1 MRVPPPGGASDAEI
15 GDLDAVFA
23 AFVAEYRQPSFEAV
37 CAYLQRYLR
46 YARELIEFSVEWA
59 ALARVGAARSREE
72 ERRRERRAE
81 EALTQPARVVH
92 ACRPAGWRSSG
103 SFRPIR
109 LSICCSRSAIRNGL
123 PRKLMPRAR

>member
-81 EALTQPARVVH
+81 ETLMQLH
-92 ACRPAGWRSSG
+92 ELFSPAG
-103 SFRPIR
+103 
-109 LSICCSRSAIRNGL
+109 
-123 PRKLMPRAR
+123 ARGAATAKDT